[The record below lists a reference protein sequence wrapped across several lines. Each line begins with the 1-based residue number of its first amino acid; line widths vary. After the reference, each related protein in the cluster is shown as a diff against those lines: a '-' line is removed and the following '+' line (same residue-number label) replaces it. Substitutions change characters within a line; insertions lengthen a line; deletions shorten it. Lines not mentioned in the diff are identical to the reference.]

1 MKSEPLIMYY
11 PINLD
16 WLNLGLAF
24 GASNACIS
32 YEQGVLDYLSSK
44 QEHIKSLLKINEILT
59 KI

>member
-1 MKSEPLIMYY
+1 MYY

-32 YEQGVLDYLSSK
+32 YEQGVL
-44 QEHIKSLLKINEILT
+44 ERGMLLEFKART
-59 KI
+59 H